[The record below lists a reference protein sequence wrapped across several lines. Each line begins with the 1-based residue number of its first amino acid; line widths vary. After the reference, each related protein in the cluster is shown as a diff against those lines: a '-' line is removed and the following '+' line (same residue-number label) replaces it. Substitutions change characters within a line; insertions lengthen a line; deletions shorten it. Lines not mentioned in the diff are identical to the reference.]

1 MVCLLFCSENI
12 RLARPRLASAQQKTR
27 RGLPPGRSGVVS
39 VNTLFWKILVTR
51 VKHKMCDASVVSL
64 SCCPNSGFARVRHF
78 ERPNPTAAGRGY
90 DRRERRQRS
99 RLPTTAR
106 RLCAN
111 PRRCGASATVFHVH
125 ALHTAPPFHR
135 GGEMMRKF
143 LFATAALSALAGP
156 AIAAD
161 MRLPVYKAPSIVP
174 VWSWSGC
181 YVGGHAGALW
191 AKSKD
196 WIVRTPGGAFYGQS
210 LGEHALDSWL
220 GGAQA
225 GCDYQFAGGF
235 VIGIQG
241 DYAWTNA
248 EGSHDSA
255 REIGVAYHSKVK
267 SLASVTG
274 RIGYAWDRLLGYV
287 RAVRRGS
294 ATNIGQRRSS
304 SELLTR

>member
-1 MVCLLFCSENI
+1 
-12 RLARPRLASAQQKTR
+12 
-27 RGLPPGRSGVVS
+27 
-39 VNTLFWKILVTR
+39 
-51 VKHKMCDASVVSL
+51 
-64 SCCPNSGFARVRHF
+64 
-78 ERPNPTAAGRGY
+78 
-90 DRRERRQRS
+90 
-99 RLPTTAR
+99 
-106 RLCAN
+106 
-111 PRRCGASATVFHVH
+111 
-125 ALHTAPPFHR
+125 
-135 GGEMMRKF
+135 MMRKF
-143 LFATAALSALAGP
+143 LFATAALIALAGP

-161 MRLPVYKAPSIVP
+161 MRLPVYKAPPVVP

-181 YVGGHAGALW
+181 YLGGHAGGLW

-241 DYAWTNA
+241 DYAWTND

-287 RAVRRGS
+287 RGGAAWERDEYWATTIILGTAYTARETRPGWTIGIGGEYAFTNVISGFVEYNYYDFGTRQIAFTPQVVGLGPAFVDINETKSVVRAGLNVRFG
-294 ATNIGQRRSS
+294 AYAAPGANH
-304 SELLTR
+304 